1 MSEPDDFDALLKQ
14 RFDREHQQIP
24 ADPFV
29 ATTLQRIRTDYRQ
42 KEGVRIALRAAAV
55 LAAIVASP
63 WLIDGATR
71 LNAALEAALSWTSGL
86 PGAWVVAALAVAAVL
101 VSRVRSR

>member
-1 MSEPDDFDALLKQ
+1 MSESDDFDALLKQ
-14 RFDREHQQIP
+14 RFDREHQQVP

-29 ATTLQRIRTDYRQ
+29 AATLRRIRTDHRQ

-63 WLIDGATR
+63 WLITGATR
-71 LNAALEAALSWTSGL
+71 LNAALEATLSWTAAL